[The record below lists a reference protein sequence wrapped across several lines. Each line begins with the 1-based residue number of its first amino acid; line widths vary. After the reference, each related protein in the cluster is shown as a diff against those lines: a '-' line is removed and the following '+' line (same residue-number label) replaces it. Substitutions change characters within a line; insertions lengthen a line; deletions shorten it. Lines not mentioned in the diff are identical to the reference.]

1 MKSDDYRR
9 RWRRHLSC
17 FKKSVFLP
25 LEGHVLGCRK
35 ASSCTLWSMCWM
47 WKRRKKLTLRAKKV
61 FYPWPFLE
69 WRGSNDCST
78 LTRPLYIFG
87 VLFSIIYSPIGVTSH
102 SILLSARVGQGVD
115 LPFIGLSWWLCP
127 SLWRSKKEAKPPNEK
142 RLKSSF
148 GFQPLAFYD
157 DDRIVRICIRSL
169 SVVYAM
175 TISLSQ

>member
-9 RWRRHLSC
+9 RWRRCLSC

-35 ASSCTLWSMCWM
+35 ASSCTLWSMYWI

-69 WRGSNDCST
+69 WRGSDDCST

-87 VLFSIIYSPIGVTSH
+87 VLFSIIHCPIGVISH
-102 SILLSARVGQGVD
+102 PILLPARVGQGVE
-115 LPFIGLSWWLCP
+115 LPFVGLSWWLCP
-127 SLWRSKKEAKPPNEK
+127 SLWRSKKERNHQTKK
-142 RLKSSF
+142 RLKPSF

-169 SVVYAM
+169 SVVYAV